1 MRFHEIGNKRN
12 VKFSTLYLD
21 TQKSFI
27 RKKRLTCTM
36 YYAWIALIST
46 KRWQLDVLTFLI
58 HGFAFKNLQNFLVIM
73 ALSTLWIQVKFS
85 SISLQKFPPR
95 KWRSELAL
103 FKRDVQ
109 SIHNQGLLRQVVLSP
124 DLEKHAIA

>member
-1 MRFHEIGNKRN
+1 
-12 VKFSTLYLD
+12 
-21 TQKSFI
+21 
-27 RKKRLTCTM
+27 M

-124 DLEKHAIA
+124 DLEEHAIA